1 MSLVL
6 SFPAVDIAAS
16 DTLVLVHIIAIGWL
30 SKCVCGALTQFVPVL
45 VGKPW
50 SEPRKL
56 LQEWVES
63 VTSEETDHEAKSV
76 HGRADHRDFAG
87 AGGGCGNG

>member
-1 MSLVL
+1 MTEL
-6 SFPAVDIAAS
+6 SEE
-16 DTLVLVHIIAIGWL
+16 LRQ
-30 SKCVCGALTQFVPVL
+30 CVEEIDARFYEQVNKRGEPRRARSFEY
-45 VGKPW
+45 W

-63 VTSEETDHEAKSV
+63 VTSEEMDHEIESV